1 MNLEGKRAL
10 VTGGA
15 RRIGRALSLDLA
27 AAGARVAIHYN
38 ASEREAREVEAACP
52 SGVALQADLSD
63 AAAAEGL
70 VREAHKRLGGLD
82 ILINNAAV
90 WEAARLGEI
99 DEAAWD
105 RHLDLNAKGAFF
117 CAQTA
122 GLLMREAGE
131 GVIVN
136 ITDWAA
142 MRPYPAYLPYFA
154 AKAALM
160 SITAGLA
167 RALAPEVRVNAVAPG
182 AILLPEGAGDGRAAQ
197 VAAATP
203 LGRLGGPAAV
213 VGAVRFLIEN
223 DFVTG
228 QILTVDGGRSLR

>member
-1 MNLEGKRAL
+1 MDLKGRRAL

-38 ASEREAREVEAACP
+38 ASEKEAKEVEATCP
-52 SGVALQADLSD
+52 SGIALQADLSD

-70 VREAHKRLGGLD
+70 VRAAHERLGGLD
-82 ILINNAAV
+82 ILINSAAV
-90 WEAARLGEI
+90 WHAARLGEI
-99 DEAAWD
+99 DETAWD
-105 RHLDLNAKGAFF
+105 RHMDLNAKGAFF
-117 CAQTA
+117 CAQAA

-131 GVIVN
+131 GVIIN

-142 MRPYPAYLPYFA
+142 LRPYPAYIPYFA
-154 AKAALM
+154 AKAALT
-160 SITAGLA
+160 SVTAGLA

-182 AILLPEGAGDGRAAQ
+182 AILLPEGAGEEREQ
-197 VAAATP
+197 EVAEATP
-203 LGRLGGPAAV
+203 LGRLGGTEAV
-213 VGAVRFLIEN
+213 VGAVRFLIES

>member
-1 MNLEGKRAL
+1 MNLNGRRAL

-27 AAGARVAIHYN
+27 AAGAHVAIHYN
-38 ASEREAREVEAACP
+38 ASEKEAREVEAACP

-70 VREAHKRLGGLD
+70 VREAHERLGGLD
-82 ILINNAAV
+82 ILINSAGI
-90 WEAARLGEI
+90 WEATPLGEI

-117 CAQTA
+117 CAQAA
-122 GLLMREAGE
+122 GLLMRKAGE

-142 MRPYPAYLPYFA
+142 LRPYPAYLPYFA

-160 SITAGLA
+160 SVTVGLA

-182 AILLPEGAGDGRAAQ
+182 AILLPEAAGEERAAE
-197 VAAATP
+197 VAEATL
-203 LGRLGGPAAV
+203 LGRLGGTEAV

-223 DFVTG
+223 DFMTG